1 VVESGSAVG
10 IAIAL
15 VLGVFGTSVIHLS
28 KGVMKLGIV
37 RMRAAKTQVAAPGTK
52 PRSAG
57 APAPALAVRGRSIYI
72 AGMLVNFTNP
82 LWVIVANRFAPT
94 VYYTSMY
101 GLGLVSLLVFSRLI
115 LGEHLDRRRITGAL
129 IVVAGTLLIGAAR
142 LTSPASPLFLA
153 NRTTVL
159 VIAGAWALAAPAVA
173 HLMKG
178 SPIPAQELM
187 FGLLAGGLA
196 ALEAVL
202 KGVSQSVDGAASF
215 LPGAGP
221 DWWIFAVSFLG
232 AVGAFGMIQWSY
244 LRRCR
249 VAIMAA
255 SFDVSY
261 VALPLLV
268 TALAVSGERVNAL
281 SVLGLLV
288 LGTGAFL
295 TQGNPV
301 SPEPVSLEPVSPDP
315 VSPAPAVDQ

>member
-1 VVESGSAVG
+1 MVATSATFG
-10 IAIAL
+10 IGVAL
-15 VLGVFGTSVIHLS
+15 VVGVIGTSVIHLS

-37 RMRAAKTQVAAPGTK
+37 RMREDKGRELANT
-52 PRSAG
+52 G
-57 APAPALAVRGRSIYI
+57 APTLAGKGRSIYI
-72 AGMLVNFTNP
+72 AGMLMNFTNP

-101 GLGLVSLLVFSRLI
+101 GLGLVSLLVFSRLV
-115 LGEHLDRRRITGAL
+115 LGEHLDRRRITGAM
-129 IVVAGTLLIGAAR
+129 VVVLGTLLIGAAR
-142 LTSPASPLFLA
+142 IVSPASPLFLA

-173 HLMKG
+173 RLMRG
-178 SPIPAQELM
+178 APIPAQELM
-187 FGLLAGGLA
+187 FGLLGGGLA

-232 AVGAFGMIQWSY
+232 AAGAFGMIQWSY

-255 SFDVSY
+255 SYDVSY

-268 TALAVSGERVNAL
+268 TAVAVSGERVNAL

-295 TQGNPV
+295 TQGTAA
-301 SPEPVSLEPVSPDP
+301 SLEPASVEGCEVGKDP
-315 VSPAPAVDQ
+315 GK

>member
-1 VVESGSAVG
+1 MVASGSPAG
-10 IAIAL
+10 IAVAL
-15 VLGVFGTSVIHLS
+15 ILGVFGTSVIHLS

-37 RMRAAKTQVAAPGTK
+37 RMRARKAQVAAPEARPVLAG
-52 PRSAG
+52 RS
-57 APAPALAVRGRSIYI
+57 RSIYL

-82 LWVIVANRFAPT
+82 LWVIIANRFAPT

-101 GLGLVSLLVFSRLI
+101 GLGLVSLLVFSRFI
-115 LGEHLDRRRITGAL
+115 LGEHLDRRRIGGAL
-129 IVVAGTLLIGAAR
+129 IVVIGTLLIGAAR
-142 LTSPASPLFLA
+142 LSSPASPLFLA

-173 HLMKG
+173 RFMKG
-178 SPIPAQELM
+178 APIPVQELL

-202 KGVSQSVDGAASF
+202 KGVSQSTDGAASF

-221 DWWIFAVSFLG
+221 DWWIFGVSFLG

-244 LRRCR
+244 LRHCR

-281 SVLGLLV
+281 SILGLVV

-301 SPEPVSLEPVSPDP
+301 SREPVSLQRGEVGEDP
-315 VSPAPAVDQ
+315 GD